1 MKWAN
6 EWMDMGKVK
15 TNDEIPNNFYSSS
28 FSFSTSTILFISFRS
43 GMNASDLYGMMF
55 I

>member
-1 MKWAN
+1 
-6 EWMDMGKVK
+6 MDMGKVK

-28 FSFSTSTILFISFRS
+28 FSTSTILFVSFRS